1 MTNTVINTANT
12 SVIITG
18 LTPGQ
23 YYNINITAV
32 NIIGLGP
39 VLMINGDLYNI
50 VKIRLIFSCNTMQK
64 QWHVLISSSIHV
76 FTFIGLIIYF
86 NYFL

>member
-1 MTNTVINTANT
+1 MMPLIVTRFL
-12 SVIITG
+12 SSSFFYQVIITG

-50 VKIRLIFSCNTMQK
+50 AKLN
-64 QWHVLISSSIHV
+64 
-76 FTFIGLIIYF
+76 
-86 NYFL
+86 

>member
-1 MTNTVINTANT
+1 MTNPLTNTVINTTNT

-32 NIIGLGP
+32 NIIGPGP
-39 VLMINGDLYNI
+39 VLIINGKLY
-50 VKIRLIFSCNTMQK
+50 
-64 QWHVLISSSIHV
+64 
-76 FTFIGLIIYF
+76 II
-86 NYFL
+86 L

>member
-1 MTNTVINTANT
+1 MTNPLTNTVINTTNT

-32 NIIGLGP
+32 NIIGPGP
-39 VLMINGDLYNI
+39 VLIINGKLIYNI
-50 VKIRLIFSCNTMQK
+50 AVIYRLINF
-64 QWHVLISSSIHV
+64 LI
-76 FTFIGLIIYF
+76 
-86 NYFL
+86 

>member
-1 MTNTVINTANT
+1 MTNPLTNTVINTTNT

-39 VLMINGDLYNI
+39 VFMINGNFYWFNDYTKHCNFFSSRDTTNSDTYF
-50 VKIRLIFSCNTMQK
+50 IRL
-64 QWHVLISSSIHV
+64 VYIHNV
-76 FTFIGLIIYF
+76 VI
-86 NYFL
+86 

>member
-1 MTNTVINTANT
+1 MTNPLTNTIINTTKT

-32 NIIGLGP
+32 NIIGAGP
-39 VLMINGDLYNI
+39 VLTINGKLYNI
-50 VKIRLIFSCNTMQK
+50 VLT
-64 QWHVLISSSIHV
+64 
-76 FTFIGLIIYF
+76 
-86 NYFL
+86 

>member
-1 MTNTVINTANT
+1 MTNPLTNTVINTTNT

-32 NIIGLGP
+32 NIIGPGP
-39 VLMINGDLYNI
+39 VFIINGKFY
-50 VKIRLIFSCNTMQK
+50 
-64 QWHVLISSSIHV
+64 
-76 FTFIGLIIYF
+76 II
-86 NYFL
+86 L